1 MPVGLVLGIIALVKI
16 NQSQGQLQGKGLAIA
31 AIVISGLSVPIMGI
45 LAAIAVPSFQSY
57 QNKAKS
63 AEGRMMLM
71 QLVSAQEA
79 SFLEFDRYVAGR
91 TVHAKPGTLAAF
103 EQAPCDPACKNGQPE
118 ACTSLACVGFEG
130 AGQVFYQYACEV
142 SPDAQRFTCAAYA
155 DLDGDG
161 EPGIFIYG
169 SGEGPLGA
177 PVPEFEID
185 NPACAKVMAGE
196 LVPCTPRRL

>member
-1 MPVGLVLGIIALVKI
+1 
-16 NQSQGQLQGKGLAIA
+16 
-31 AIVISGLSVPIMGI
+31 
-45 LAAIAVPSFQSY
+45 
-57 QNKAKS
+57 
-63 AEGRMMLM
+63 M

-79 SFLEFDRYVAGR
+79 SFFEFNRYVAGR
-91 TVHAKPGTLAAF
+91 TEHAKPGTLAPF
-103 EQAPCDPACKNGQPE
+103 QQPPCDPACKDGQPE

-130 AGQVFYQYACEV
+130 GTQVYYQYACEV

-177 PVPEFEID
+177 PVPKFEIN
-185 NPACAKVMAGE
+185 NPACANVMAGE
-196 LVPCTPRRL
+196 LLPCTPRSL